1 MASLNECS
9 SLTMGILHRH
19 YYLVHNTF
27 SIHFISKWMQWHRFK
42 RASSSCWEKSICFS
56 AGLHNLICSFLSCS
70 FMNNS
75 STPIASVLC
84 VSPYACVCCMRGGN
98 ALSEEPLPQL
108 RDLQLCCRASLYR
121 CRWKSRGLCMCVCVI
136 WHWRYALA
144 LSKVLPLFSNATKSS
159 RERHIQI
166 MNTNTIALGRSHK
179 QSQKTINNWSRNYI
193 LTYDN
198 RNNQVGWRT
207 KVVVGVKAKRV

>member
-1 MASLNECS
+1 
-9 SLTMGILHRH
+9 
-19 YYLVHNTF
+19 
-27 SIHFISKWMQWHRFK
+27 MQWHRFK

-56 AGLHNLICSFLSCS
+56 TGLHNLICSFLSCS

-84 VSPYACVCCMRGGN
+84 VSPYACVCVVCV
-98 ALSEEPLPQL
+98 EETLCL
-108 RDLQLCCRASLYR
+108 RSPCPNLETSNCAAEHLGIAADESLEA
-121 CRWKSRGLCMCVCVI
+121 CVCVCVI

-166 MNTNTIALGRSHK
+166 TNTNTIALGRSHK

-207 KVVVGVKAKRV
+207 RVVVGVKAKRV